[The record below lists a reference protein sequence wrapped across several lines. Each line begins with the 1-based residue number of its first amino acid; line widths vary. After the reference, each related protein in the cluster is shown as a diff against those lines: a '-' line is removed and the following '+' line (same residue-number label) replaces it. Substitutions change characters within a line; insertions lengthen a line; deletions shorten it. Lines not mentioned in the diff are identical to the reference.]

1 MRLCSLFP
9 LISSLVTLVGYAQ
22 REATCERDIA
32 VHNFHFS
39 HPPSPPLPLPLSP
52 SPYPPPL
59 SLSSS
64 LGIWDNRGRATNQLN
79 SLWLLRPEAFWRTQ
93 VSVLEKNMTKAR
105 ELYDEARRAGF
116 PQARNL
122 WFRLQLLFADRSYSI

>member
-1 MRLCSLFP
+1 M
-9 LISSLVTLVGYAQ
+9 Q
-22 REATCERDIA
+22 
-32 VHNFHFS
+32 
-39 HPPSPPLPLPLSP
+39 PLPSHLLPRDSRGLCTKRGHVRARHRCPQLPLLSSPFTTPSLPLSP

-64 LGIWDNRGRATNQLN
+64 LGIWDNRRRATNQLN

-93 VSVLEKNMTKAR
+93 VSVLEMNMTKAR

-122 WFRLQLLFADRSYSI
+122 WLRLQLLFADRSDSI